1 MNPAV
6 PEHSESNAAV
16 ATGVANGSARMP
28 LRGGNG
34 IGNEGIANGKPQQ
47 SHKSESRLPAAPV
60 WENLLDNVLEEGFNR
75 LSRLAVNVLHV
86 PVAMVNLAGT
96 QRHFLQTSMGR
107 DHRWEDR
114 LGNQVFHSFC
124 EKVLASGQPLLI
136 PDIHEHPLGQ
146 EHLEL
151 TEFGVIAYMG
161 IPLRTHEGRLVGA
174 MCVIDSQPRAWTSGD
189 IRILND
195 LAGSLIT
202 EIAERVHARSL
213 RKTEERLRLVVDAI
227 EDYAIYTLDP
237 DGRVTTWNCGA
248 EKISGYAEDEA
259 LGEHYDM
266 LFVPEDRRL
275 GLPEHELDVARR
287 KRRFAGEGWRRRKDG
302 SRFWASVVLTAIRDE
317 NGHVSGYIQ
326 ITRDITERME
336 REREIAA
343 AREAAEAASRAKDQF
358 LAVVSHELRT
368 PLTPVLASAM
378 AMQDDPG
385 LPESL
390 RPTMQMISRNVELE
404 ARLIDDLLDLTRLR
418 GGRLQLRRIPVDAH
432 KVLRDALAMCDSDV
446 MAKRLTV
453 NLDLVA
459 ASPYVAA
466 DAPRLQQ
473 IFWNLL
479 RNAIKFTPDRGRL
492 SIQTRNESGALL
504 IELADTGIGIDPRT
518 IDRLFEAFEQGEA
531 EDGIARRYGGLGL
544 GLAIARALVEAH
556 GGKLTAHSEG
566 RDHGTCF
573 TIALPI
579 VREPPASSAASSTD
593 GQAERSPR
601 PLRILLVED
610 HLDTQSVMRR
620 VLRSMGHSVRTAA
633 TVREALAEFSRAR
646 DAGTPFDL
654 LISDLGL
661 PDASGLD
668 LMRDVR
674 GLDPQVAA
682 IAVSGYG
689 MEDDIHQ
696 CRQAG
701 FNHHLT
707 KPTNLQ
713 HLSALIQQIAPE
725 KA

>member
-1 MNPAV
+1 MDPAE
-6 PEHSESNAAV
+6 PEQFGPSARLGAPSDADANAAE
-16 ATGVANGSARMP
+16 SA
-28 LRGGNG
+28 G
-34 IGNEGIANGKPQQ
+34 
-47 SHKSESRLPAAPV
+47 RLAAAPV
-60 WENLLDNVLEEGFNR
+60 WHNILDHVLEEGFGR

-96 QRHFLQTSMGR
+96 RRHFLRTSMGHDR
-107 DHRWEDR
+107 QWEER
-114 LGNQVFHSFC
+114 LSTQVFHSFC

-136 PDIHEHPLGQ
+136 PDIRNHPLGQ

-151 TEFGVIAYMG
+151 TELGVIAYMG
-161 IPLRTHEGRLVGA
+161 IPLRTHDGRLVGA
-174 MCVIDSQPRAWTSGD
+174 MCVIDSQPRTWTSGD
-189 IRILND
+189 ILILND

-213 RKTEERLRLVVDAI
+213 RKTEERLRLVVDTI

-237 DGRVTTWNCGA
+237 GGYVTSWNCGA
-248 EKISGYAEDEA
+248 EKTSGYAEDQA
-259 LGEHYDM
+259 LGQHHSI
-266 LFVPEDRRL
+266 LFVPEDRRT
-275 GLPEHELDVARR
+275 GEPERELEVARR

-343 AREAAEAASRAKDQF
+343 ARETAEAASHAKDQF

-378 AMQDDPG
+378 AMEDDPE

-418 GGRLQLRRIPVDAH
+418 RGRLQLRRIPVDAH

-446 MAKRLTV
+446 LAKQ
-453 NLDLVA
+453 LDVELKLSATNALVE
-459 ASPYVAA
+459 A

-479 RNAIKFTPDRGRL
+479 RNAVKFTPDGGRL
-492 SIQTRNESGALL
+492 ALHTRDEAASLVV
-504 IELADTGIGIDPRT
+504 ELRDSGIGIDPAA
-518 IDRLFEAFEQGEA
+518 IDKLFEAFEQGEA

-556 GGKLTAHSEG
+556 GGKLSADSEG
-566 RDHGTCF
+566 QGQGTCF
-573 TIALPI
+573 TVTLPSSSLPPAAAPSSRNGQ
-579 VREPPASSAASSTD
+579 VSREPQPM
-593 GQAERSPR
+593 
-601 PLRILLVED
+601 RILVVED
-610 HLDTQSVMRR
+610 HPDTQSVMRR
-620 VLRSMGHSVRTAA
+620 VLHSMGHVVRTAG
-633 TVREALAEFSRAR
+633 TVKEALGEINRA
-646 DAGTPFDL
+646 AGAAANGSAHGSGGAFDL
-654 LISDLGL
+654 IISDLGL

-668 LMRDVR
+668 LIREIRQRD
-674 GLDPQVAA
+674 PKIPA

-689 MEDDIHQ
+689 MDDDIHQ
-696 CRQAG
+696 SRQAG

-707 KPTNLQ
+707 KPTNIQL
-713 HLSALIQQIAPE
+713 LAALIQQIARE
-725 KA
+725 RV

>member
-1 MNPAV
+1 MGHDR
-6 PEHSESNAAV
+6 EW
-16 ATGVANGSARMP
+16 R
-28 LRGGNG
+28 R
-34 IGNEGIANGKPQQ
+34 
-47 SHKSESRLPAAPV
+47 
-60 WENLLDNVLEEGFNR
+60 R
-75 LSRLAVNVLHV
+75 LSN
-86 PVAMVNLAGT
+86 
-96 QRHFLQTSMGR
+96 
-107 DHRWEDR
+107 E
-114 LGNQVFHSFC
+114 VFHSFC
-124 EKVLASGQPLLI
+124 EKVLASGEPLLI
-136 PDIHEHPLGQ
+136 PDIREHPAGR

-151 TEFGVIAYMG
+151 TEMGVIAYMG
-161 IPLRTHEGRLVGA
+161 IPLRTHDGHLVGA
-174 MCVIDSQPRAWTSGD
+174 MCVIDSHPRAWTSGD

-202 EIAERVHARSL
+202 EIAERVHAKSL
-213 RKTEERLRLVVDAI
+213 RKSEERLRLVVDAI

-237 DGRVTTWNCGA
+237 DGRVTSWNCGA
-248 EKISGYAEDEA
+248 EKISGYGEDEA
-259 LGEHYDM
+259 LGEHYGM
-266 LFVPEDRRL
+266 LFVPEDRRA
-275 GLPEHELDVARR
+275 GLPDHELDVARQ

-317 NGHVSGYIQ
+317 NGHVSSFIQ

-404 ARLIDDLLDLTRLR
+404 ARLIDDLLDLARLR
-418 GGRLQLRRIPVDAH
+418 GGRLQLRRFPVDAH
-432 KVLRDALAMCDSDV
+432 KVLRDALTMCDSDV
-446 MAKRLTV
+446 MAKRLDV
-453 NLDLVA
+453 ELNLAA
-459 ASPYVAA
+459 ASHCIAA

-479 RNAIKFTPDRGRL
+479 RNAIKFTPHNGRL
-492 SIQTRNESGALL
+492 SLHTANRDGRLQV
-504 IELADTGIGIDPRT
+504 ELRDTGIGIDPQT

-556 GGKLTAHSEG
+556 GGRLTAESDG
-566 RDHGTCF
+566 KDLGTRF
-573 TIALPI
+573 TVTLPALSQPQATS
-579 VREPPASSAASSTD
+579 PSAPAED
-593 GQAERSPR
+593 RSLPEPR

-610 HLDTQSVMRR
+610 HPDTQSVMRR
-620 VLRSMGHSVRTAA
+620 VLRGMGHVVRTAA
-633 TVREALAEFSRAR
+633 AVHEALAEFERGRES
-646 DAGTPFDL
+646 GVPFDL
-654 LISDLGL
+654 IVSDLGL

-668 LMRDVR
+668 LILCIRR
-674 GLDPQVAA
+674 KDPNVAA

-689 MEDDIHQ
+689 MEDDIQ
-696 CRQAG
+696 RSRQAG

-713 HLSALIQQIAPE
+713 HLSALIQQIARGR
-725 KA
+725 A